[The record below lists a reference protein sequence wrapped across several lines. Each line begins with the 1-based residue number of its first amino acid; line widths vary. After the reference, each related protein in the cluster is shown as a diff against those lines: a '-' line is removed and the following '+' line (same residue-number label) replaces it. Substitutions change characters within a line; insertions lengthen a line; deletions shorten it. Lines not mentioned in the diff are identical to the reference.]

1 MPHILLVEDEP
12 AIADAVLFS
21 LQAEGWTTHWSSLLS
36 DAKQHWAQADL
47 VVLDVGLPDGSGF
60 DFCKELRKHSDVPV
74 LFLTAR
80 HHEIDRVVGLELGA
94 DDYISK
100 PFSPRELV
108 ARVRANLKRWQRPV
122 AHATA
127 IQPTSSPISAV
138 LNTATLNTSVP
149 NTASPNT
156 SALNSTAPNTAAPHT
171 ADLRLEHAPPQHQAT
186 HQVGDFCWQPHSC
199 RVWLAE
205 QPLQLTALEYRLLTS
220 LLAQPEHV
228 LNREQLLHAGGQSV
242 VSGYERNIDTHIKSL
257 RAKCKAISPKAYIQT
272 VRGFGYRLQPAG
284 APDDAASS

>member
-36 DAKQHWAQADL
+36 DAKQHWPQADL

-100 PFSPRELV
+100 PFSTRELV
-108 ARVRANLKRWQRPV
+108 ARVRANLKRWQRPEPAALV
-122 AHATA
+122 RAESATNEPQKQQTQLTQA
-127 IQPTSSPISAV
+127 QKQ
-138 LNTATLNTSVP
+138 
-149 NTASPNT
+149 
-156 SALNSTAPNTAAPHT
+156 
-171 ADLRLEHAPPQHQAT
+171 PPQLPQAQRQT
-186 HQVGDFCWQPHSC
+186 SQALGDFCWQPLSC
-199 RVWLAE
+199 RVWLTE
-205 QPLQLTALEYRLLTS
+205 QPLPLTALEYRLLTC
-220 LLAQPEHV
+220 LLAHPEQV
-228 LNREQLLHAGGQSV
+228 LSREQLLQAGGHSIA
-242 VSGYERNIDTHIKSL
+242 SGYERNIDSHIKSL
-257 RAKCKAISPKAYIQT
+257 RAKCKLLSAKEYIQT
-272 VRGFGYRLQPAG
+272 VRGFGYRLQPLG
-284 APDDAASS
+284 VDDNRTSP